1 MSKDLTEALDALMR
15 QQRQQRPK
23 PPTPRGS
30 AAPQISSGVPGS
42 SEASSGSGDGVASP
56 LIEHDA
62 AAREYAGAALEAGC
76 AFVNCIPSFIASDAA
91 WAARVPRRLP
101 AFSRAARRYVAR
113 VPDPSFRTTL
123 NKRGTA

>member
-62 AAREYAGAALEAGC
+62 AAREYYQEGWKTTDGL
-76 AFVNCIPSFIASDAA
+76 FT
-91 WAARVPRRLP
+91 LP
-101 AFSRAARRYVAR
+101 AIKRAFFIDANGRSVEFHFGA
-113 VPDPSFRTTL
+113 P
-123 NKRGTA
+123 K